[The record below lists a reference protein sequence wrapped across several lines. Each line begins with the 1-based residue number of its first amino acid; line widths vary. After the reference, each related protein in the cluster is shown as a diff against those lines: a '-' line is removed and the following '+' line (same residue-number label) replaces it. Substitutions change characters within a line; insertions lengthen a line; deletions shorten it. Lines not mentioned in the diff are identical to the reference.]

1 MPEFSSS
8 PAPHPLPSDRVA
20 AARPWPRFGLRA
32 LLLLVAVCGAIVLPA
47 SLRFRARVLE
57 RAAVEQLTAH
67 RIRLGYYGKN
77 GQSGPVSWRSH
88 FAPCVRTAYFT
99 HAAAPKV
106 PPESLHLLRR
116 FTAAEYFHLQGVR
129 VNDEHVSEW
138 SNLRKLTSLDLNFSH
153 VTNRALPTLAALPK
167 LEVLGL
173 THTRIDGQGAAIL
186 STSRSLKKLYV
197 EGTKLSDA
205 GLLLLGRLPALEELF
220 VTVGQ
225 GVSEQGIE
233 RLKRARPE
241 LDVRTNSPS
250 PFPAAW
256 AVPP

>member
-1 MPEFSSS
+1 MIPI
-8 PAPHPLPSDRVA
+8 ATDREA
-20 AARPWPRFGLRA
+20 AARPSLRFGIRT
-32 LLLLVAVCGAIVLPA
+32 LLLLVGVCGAILLPA

-57 RAAVEQLTAH
+57 RSAVEQLEAQ
-67 RIRLGYYGKN
+67 RVMVGYHAKDASGKP
-77 GQSGPVSWRSH
+77 SHWRSH
-88 FAPCVRTAYFT
+88 FAPCVRSVFCP
-99 HAAAPKV
+99 HGAAPKV
-106 PPESLHLLRR
+106 LPESLHLLRR

-138 SNLRKLTSLDLNFSH
+138 SNLRKLISLDLNFSH

-173 THTRIDGQGAAIL
+173 THTRIDDQGAAIL
-186 STSRSLKKLYV
+186 STSRSLKKLYL
-197 EGTKLSDA
+197 EGTKLSDT
-205 GLLLLGRLPALEELF
+205 GLLLLARLPAFEELS

-233 RLKRARPE
+233 RLRRARPE
-241 LDVRTNSPS
+241 LDVRVNPPN